1 VDVHGRDAARPV
13 LARRQEDGFDSARF
27 DDHVTISGNFPGVAE
42 A

>member
-1 VDVHGRDAARPV
+1 VDVHGLHAAQPV

-27 DDHVTISGNFPGVAE
+27 DDHVTIAGDFPRVAE